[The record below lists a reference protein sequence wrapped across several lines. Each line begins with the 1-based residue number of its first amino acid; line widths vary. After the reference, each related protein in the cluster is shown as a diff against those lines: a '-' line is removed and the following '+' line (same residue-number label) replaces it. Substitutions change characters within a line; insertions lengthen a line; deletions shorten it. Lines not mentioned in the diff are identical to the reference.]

1 MEYLRLRAFEVYLQH
16 TLSCALMVETR
27 VKQHK
32 EHFLNETFAASEI
45 WVRYCRNAQVFCGE
59 FGLAALDR
67 AECSLLHCLHSDIC
81 FYSAEKTIQ
90 RNLAMKMKKS
100 ASCYANAVAHQLSQE
115 RECANLWSFA
125 GVMYDHVDAA
135 RFARISED
143 KVRRSERAQLRKGL
157 TVEDDA
163 LTDLTAAKRSE
174 FTALRD
180 NIATEYDINRAGAEI
195 SAAYRVYTGN
205 YQAHAVACY
214 AGHERELQDLWRL
227 CALRLRSTAT
237 EREHDSFIMSLLW
250 FWNRREGK
258 TASIAHTL
266 VQVVRSLCVLSAARI
281 SYDVNDAK
289 QQLSCVI
296 RMLCGSPLVTERA
309 TDTQDFDMAPIEEKI
324 TQLVSAV
331 HAITLRRATEQ
342 DDIQRFLAAADKVT
356 SKQSPAH
363 HHMKQCWRG
372 AAEQMRMAAVATSAT
387 EYKQHELRSFVLQ
400 QLVQEPLTAAA
411 DYYAKADGAVSLKA
425 KTLWKLAARALLEV
439 TVPLIERCRQL
450 QMLGE
455 ETIEYTAQEMQQL
468 CKGLQLA
475 DEAEAAEATDSKVYV
490 VHREAEAKAE
500 ASANVPRSKVDKAQT
515 RRASVFK
522 RQSRGAAATRNRKK

>member
-16 TLSCALMVETR
+16 TLSCALVVEAR

-32 EHFLNETFAASEI
+32 EHFLNETFAASAI
-45 WVRYCRNAQVFCGE
+45 WVRYCRDAQVFCGE

-67 AECSLLHCLHSDIC
+67 AESSLLHCLHSDIC

-90 RNLAMKMKKS
+90 RNLAMKLKKS

-115 RECANLWSFA
+115 RECAKLWSFA

-135 RFARISED
+135 RLARISED

-174 FTALRD
+174 FTALRGE
-180 NIATEYDINRAGAEI
+180 IATKYDINRASAEI
-195 SAAYRVYTGN
+195 SAAYRIYTGN
-205 YQAHAVACY
+205 YQAHALACY
-214 AGHERELQDLWRL
+214 VGLETELRDLWRL
-227 CALRLRSTAT
+227 CALRLRSAAT

-266 VQVVRSLCVLSAARI
+266 VQVVRALCVLSAARI

-289 QQLSCVI
+289 QQLSCVF
-296 RMLCGSPLVTERA
+296 RLLCGSPLVTERA
-309 TDTQDFDMAPIEEKI
+309 TAAQGFDMASTEEKI
-324 TQLVSAV
+324 QHLVSAV

-342 DDIQRFLAAADKVT
+342 DAIQRFQAAADQVT

-372 AAEQMRMAAVATSAT
+372 AAEQMRIAAVATSAA
-387 EYKQHELRSFVLQ
+387 EYKQHELRSFVLE
-400 QLVQEPLTAAA
+400 QLAEEPLAAAA
-411 DYYAKADGAVSLKA
+411 DYYAKADCAVSLKA
-425 KTLWKLAARALLEV
+425 KTLWKQAAHALLD
-439 TVPLIERCRQL
+439 TAVPLIERCRQL
-450 QMLGE
+450 QVIGD
-455 ETIEYTAQEMQQL
+455 ETTEYTAQEMQQL

-475 DEAEAAEATDSKVYV
+475 KEAEAVEATDSKVHV
-490 VHREAEAKAE
+490 VHREAKAE
-500 ASANVPRSKVDKAQT
+500 ASAHVPRSKVDKAQT
-515 RRASVFK
+515 RRVK
-522 RQSRGAAATRNRKK
+522 HRSRGAAATRSRKK

>member
-32 EHFLNETFAASEI
+32 EHFLNETFAASAI

-67 AECSLLHCLHSDIC
+67 AESSLLHCLHSGIC

-90 RNLAMKMKKS
+90 RNLAMKLKKS

-115 RECANLWSFA
+115 RECAKLWSFA

-135 RFARISED
+135 RLARISVD
-143 KVRRSERAQLRKGL
+143 QARRRERAQLWKRH
-157 TVEDDA
+157 TVEGDA

-174 FTALRD
+174 FTALRGK
-180 NIATEYDINRAGAEI
+180 IATEYDINRAGAEI
-195 SAAYRVYTGN
+195 SAAYHVYTGN

-227 CALRLRSTAT
+227 CALRLRSAAT
-237 EREHDSFIMSLLW
+237 EREHDSFITSLLW

-266 VQVVRSLCVLSAARI
+266 VPVVRTLYVLSAARI

-289 QQLSCVI
+289 QQLSCVF
-296 RMLCGSPLVTERA
+296 RLLCGSPLVTERA
-309 TDTQDFDMAPIEEKI
+309 TDAQDFDMASIEEKI
-324 TQLVSAV
+324 QHLVSAV
-331 HAITLRRATEQ
+331 HTITLRRATEQ
-342 DDIQRFLAAADKVT
+342 DAIQRFQAAANKVT

-363 HHMKQCWRG
+363 HHMQQCWRG
-372 AAEQMRMAAVATSAT
+372 AAEQMRMAAVATSAA
-387 EYKQHELRSFVLQ
+387 EYKQHEVRSFVLE
-400 QLVQEPLTAAA
+400 QLAEEPLTAAA
-411 DYYAKADGAVSLKA
+411 DYFAKTDCTVSLKA

-450 QMLGE
+450 QVIGGDK
-455 ETIEYTAQEMQQL
+455 IEYTAQETEQL
-468 CKGLQLA
+468 CRGLQLA
-475 DEAEAAEATDSKVYV
+475 EEAEALEATDSKVHV
-490 VHREAEAKAE
+490 VHREAEAEAE
-500 ASANVPRSKVDKAQT
+500 APAHVQRSKVDKAQT
-515 RRASVFK
+515 RRVK
-522 RQSRGAAATRNRKK
+522 HRSRGAAATRNSKK

>member
-1 MEYLRLRAFEVYLQH
+1 MEYLRPRAFKVYLQH
-16 TLSCALMVETR
+16 TLSCALVVETR
-27 VKQHK
+27 VKQQK
-32 EHFLNETFAASEI
+32 EHFLNETFAASAT
-45 WVRYCRNAQVFCGE
+45 WARYCRNAQVFCGE

-90 RNLAMKMKKS
+90 RNLAMKLKKS

-115 RECANLWSFA
+115 RECAKLWSFA

-135 RFARISED
+135 RLARISED

-163 LTDLTAAKRSE
+163 LTDLAAAKRSE
-174 FTALRD
+174 FTALRGK
-180 NIATEYDINRAGAEI
+180 IATEYDINRAGAEI

-214 AGHERELQDLWRL
+214 AGHEWELQDLWRL
-227 CALRLRSTAT
+227 CALRLMSAAT
-237 EREHDSFIMSLLW
+237 EREHDSFLMSLLW

-266 VQVVRSLCVLSAARI
+266 VPVVRTLCVLSGARI

-324 TQLVSAV
+324 TQLVCAV
-331 HAITLRRATEQ
+331 RAITLRRATEQ
-342 DDIQRFLAAADKVT
+342 EAVQRFRAAADKVT

-372 AAEQMRMAAVATSAT
+372 AIEQVRMAAVATSAA
-387 EYKQHELRSFVLQ
+387 EYKQHEMRRFVLE
-400 QLVQEPLTAAA
+400 QLAEEPLTAAA
-411 DYYAKADGAVSLKA
+411 DYYAKADCAVSLKA
-425 KTLWKLAARALLEV
+425 KTLWKQAAYALLESA
-439 TVPLIERCRQL
+439 VPLVERCRQL
-450 QMLGE
+450 QLIGD
-455 ETIEYTAQEMQQL
+455 ETIEYTAQEMKQL
-468 CKGLQLA
+468 CRGLQLA
-475 DEAEAAEATDSKVYV
+475 E
-490 VHREAEAKAE
+490 EAKALEVKDSELHVLHTE
-500 ASANVPRSKVDKAQT
+500 AQAKAPTHVPKPEVDKAQR

-522 RQSRGAAATRNRKK
+522 HRTRRAAATRNRKT